1 MPLLARWS
9 NLDTTF
15 NVRLSRRSYFIF
27 TRLNLRRVDGPAPRL
42 LKLSPEIV
50 SVSPPR
56 SRFTQHT
63 SCLCNS
69 VRAKWN
75 SEILKDHINISS
87 FHASHL

>member
-27 TRLNLRRVDGPAPRL
+27 TRPNLRRVDGPAPRL

-56 SRFTQHT
+56 SRFTQHA
-63 SCLCNS
+63 SGVLKIA
-69 VRAKWN
+69 RFYAIARERKWN
-75 SEILKDHINISS
+75 VEY
-87 FHASHL
+87 